1 MRITKFIVALAAMA
15 VMCGCEKGILP
26 EDVDTDTVVS
36 DAETKKFTFT
46 VKGDFGSAVF
56 SDGAIDGDA
65 GRRAARAAAYLS
77 ADGHD
82 MTDLWVFDF
91 VDGECVQKIHQEK
104 ASAGDSWGV
113 PSMRLTYG
121 SHHIYFVASRGSD
134 AVVDET
140 AHTITWSKPSDTFWK
155 DYEVSVVSTSNGN
168 RAVTMERVATK
179 LRVAF
184 TDEVP
189 AGCAK
194 VTVTPEKWYYG
205 WDYVSGVAV
214 VQQQTERS
222 VTVPASMT
230 GTTGQLAVNIFGM
243 SGDTEWTTDFDVKV
257 YDGSENVIGSVTVED
272 APFKANRATE
282 YSGAIFSGGGD
293 FGVSLND
300 EWAASI
306 VRTW

>member
-1 MRITKFIVALAAMA
+1 MKEKIFIAMAAMA
-15 VMCGCEKGILP
+15 VMCGCEKAILP

-56 SDGAIDGDA
+56 SDGSVDGDS
-65 GRRAARAAAYLS
+65 GRRAARAAGYLS
-77 ADGHD
+77 ADGQD

-91 VDGECVQKIHQEK
+91 VNGECVQKIHQEK
-104 ASAGDSWGV
+104 ATAGESWGV

-121 SHHIYFVASRGSD
+121 SHHIYFVASRGTD
-134 AVVDET
+134 AIVDET

-189 AGCAK
+189 TGCAK

-214 VQQQTERS
+214 VQQQTERT
-222 VTVPASMT
+222 VTVPASMA
-230 GTTGQLAVNIFGM
+230 GTTGQLAVNIFGL
-243 SGDTEWTTDFDVKV
+243 SGGTEWTTDFDVKV
-257 YDGSENVIGSVTVED
+257 YDDSDNVIGSVTVED

-282 YSGAIFSGGGD
+282 YSGAIFGD
-293 FGVSLND
+293 DDAFGVSLSA
-300 EWAASI
+300 EWSES
-306 VRTW
+306 VVKTW